1 MKKIIFALLL
11 FTTYFSFAQEVV
23 QDTVAVPKKHEVKI
37 NAFNTI
43 VFKAP
48 EFSYEYLLD
57 SESSIGA
64 SILINLDDNDP
75 EIDSPRYTERF
86 ALTPFYRRYF
96 SSKYAWGFFLEAFG
110 MFNVQED
117 YDGFFIV
124 DPNTNSSQFV
134 SSNEKSTN
142 FALGIS
148 LGGKFVSKKGFVFEF
163 YGGIGRNLI
172 KSNNDFEDGSIVPR
186 LGASLGYRF

>member
-1 MKKIIFALLL
+1 MKKTIFAIVL
-11 FTTYFSFAQEVV
+11 FTTFFSYAQDDDVIN
-23 QDTVAVPKKHEVKI
+23 VPKKHEIKI

-64 SILINLDDNDP
+64 SIMINLQNNDGTV
-75 EIDSPRYTERF
+75 DGPRYAERF

-110 MFNVQED
+110 MYNVQED
-117 YDGFFIV
+117 YDGYYITNQSDNSLIYV
-124 DPNTNSSQFV
+124 DSDERSS
-134 SSNEKSTN
+134 N

-172 KSNNDFEDGSIVPR
+172 TSNDAVDEENIVPR
-186 LGASLGYRF
+186 IGASLGYRF